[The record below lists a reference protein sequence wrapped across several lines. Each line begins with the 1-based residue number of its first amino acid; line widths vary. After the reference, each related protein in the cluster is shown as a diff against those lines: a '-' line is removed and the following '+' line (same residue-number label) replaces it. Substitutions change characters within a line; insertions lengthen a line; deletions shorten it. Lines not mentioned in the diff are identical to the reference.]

1 MNYYV
6 LMIPMWP
13 PERSYVYGPFT
24 YAEAQ
29 KEKEKRDSVYSK
41 THNTIIT
48 LEVKH
53 EVFDRFK

>member
-1 MNYYV
+1 
-6 LMIPMWP
+6 MIPMWP